1 MTYYITSGGFKQGPM
16 SLSELNEGLRSGRFS
31 YDSALAWFE
40 GCDCWIPVRS
50 VPGVEMPPEPSNEP
64 LAIWSFV
71 LALLGLLCCGFF
83 LSIPAII
90 LGHIS
95 LSRINNSK
103 HLSGRGLAIS
113 GISIGYIATAFW
125 LLYLTAFGG
134 FAALSELAK

>member
-31 YDSALAWFE
+31 YYSSLAWFE

-50 VPGVEMPPEPSNEP
+50 IPGVESPPEPSNEP
-64 LAIWSFV
+64 LSIWSFV
-71 LALLGLLCCGFF
+71 LSLLGLLCCGFI
-83 LSIPAII
+83 LSVPAVI

-95 LSRINNSK
+95 LNNIK
-103 HLSGRGLAIS
+103 NNRQLGGRGLAIA
-113 GISIGYIATAFW
+113 GISIGYVTTAFW
-125 LLYLTAFGG
+125 LLYLVVFGG